1 MGLGHF
7 AKKCKWPFRE
17 KVQMV
22 IPRKS
27 ASCQAVKSKGNL
39 DWVVPRK
46 SANDECP
53 FREKV
58 QGLQAA
64 VDNQ

>member
-1 MGLGHF
+1 MEEF
-7 AKKCKWPFRE
+7 SSRQRCWCVPRKSASVSFRE

-27 ASCQAVKSKGNL
+27 ASCQAVESNGNL
-39 DWVVPRK
+39 EWVVPRK

-58 QGLQAA
+58 QG
-64 VDNQ
+64 

>member
-1 MGLGHF
+1 
-7 AKKCKWPFRE
+7 
-17 KVQMV
+17 MV